1 MKRIYMLGVCFSAPF
16 FAFAAYPTIQAG
28 EKDVLSSERTETE
41 ISVAGTLEVV
51 TGGKGALAAASTVKF
66 GSPAGSSEPA
76 QIKVSGG
83 SFGSANNNT
92 TPTTVNLGDDG
103 GRGHFLVTGGKLG
116 VSKLNIS
123 DAAQP
128 DESGYIDF
136 LRLEGGTA
144 LFRQSVNN
152 NTCTARVVVVGRSAK
167 FGPAHGWWPTML
179 SGKGPFLIEGEDGAL
194 VNIDFDNVSE
204 TTVNTTPT
212 RVVGAADCCLLMTGD
227 GVVIKFSKNFRFD
240 NDGAVIL
247 KTTKSTL
254 GQFRFNASGII
265 GAGVTN
271 LVFQSAAQLK
281 LNSADVEIVVR
292 DVTSE
297 TEKNLIFGLGTVVAD
312 ANPRDIAVNVAF
324 GDSVTLRKTGAGK
337 LSLGTLAACVPTLD
351 VREGSVEVRG
361 ETSITNFIAA
371 AGTGLVVNGGRLT
384 FEVGTFSFAGNVF
397 KRVNGGS
404 IIVRATSSSMPV
416 FSAGASFDVN
426 EYWLDGVRQ
435 ESGTYTVGGATLNVS
450 TYDESGLSVWKN
462 ADSAATSV
470 AFPAGSRYLGL
481 SLSTP
486 PESIVFTG
494 GDLTLGSSGIAVD
507 DAAGVAPTYDF
518 SLPLNVGSSQKWT
531 FGTASAVFR
540 GPLRHAADMVGVP
553 LLEIVS
559 SAAIAFEGNDSSF
572 CGSISAQA
580 NTFTVAG
587 QKPFGPADVGGTV
600 TLAASGDGAQ
610 CCFAGCRVEKP
621 LKCSLPSAINI
632 YNCRFAA
639 GTTNV
644 FNGLAHLSQWTE
656 FEAGS
661 YTEFNGGA
669 RFDGY
674 NRQRLGGGAVV
685 VFKGGYLDYHNDG
698 GNHGMAPV
706 TVYGESGTMVF
717 DCEVGIE
724 SGEKVDI
731 SELVSLDMRRPYA
744 FSAGKWEL
752 SGTMLLNGHSQT
764 ATRFMN
770 SNGTISSTNA
780 PAFVELNLPAGAAE
794 TNALKFTD
802 LAGFKMTGAGFVR
815 MNGVSTSSGALAVEN
830 GTVELG
836 AATWL
841 NATNVA
847 VGGTGVLKLT
857 KSNAFDRRKAVLSL
871 SADGSLDLPE
881 GVRQS
886 FLAATVTVDGDELKV
901 PAGTYG
907 ADATG
912 LMAGRVTG
920 GGTVTVI
927 SKGFSLI
934 VR

>member
-28 EKDVLSSERTETE
+28 EKEVLSTERTETE

-51 TGGKGALAAASTVKF
+51 TGGKGALAAVSTVAF
-66 GSPAGSSEPA
+66 GSPAGAAEPA
-76 QIKVSGG
+76 LIKVSGG
-83 SFGSANNNT
+83 TFGSAHNKT
-92 TPTTVNLGDDG
+92 TPTTVNLGNDG
-103 GRGHFLVTGGKLG
+103 GRGHFLVAGGKLG
-116 VSKLNIS
+116 VRKLNIS
-123 DAAQP
+123 AAAQP

-136 LRLEGGTA
+136 LRIEGGTA
-144 LFRQSVNN
+144 LFRESVNS
-152 NTCTARVVVVGRSAK
+152 NTHTARVVIAGASTK
-167 FGPAHGWWPTML
+167 FGSEHGWYPTMFQ
-179 SGKGPFLIEGEDGAL
+179 GPGAFLIESENGAL
-194 VNIDFDNVSE
+194 VDFQLGNCHPTMNSTPVQ
-204 TTVNTTPT
+204 TV
-212 RVVGAADCCLLMTGD
+212 GDADCRVAVDYG
-227 GVVIKFSKNFRFD
+227 GSVKFAKNFCFAH
-240 NDGAVIL
+240 NGTVIMR
-247 KTTKSTL
+247 TGNSDA
-254 GQFRFNASGII
+254 GNFNFAASGII
-265 GAGVTN
+265 GESVSEVI
-271 LVFQSAAQLK
+271 LQSAAQMNLS
-281 LNSADVEIVVR
+281 SAGVEIKVR
-292 DVTSE
+292 DVTAESA
-297 TEKNLIFGLGTVVAD
+297 KNIIYGIGTLVAD
-312 ANPRDIAVNVAF
+312 ASQRDITVNAPF
-324 GDSVTLRKTGAGK
+324 SGSVTLRKTGAGK

-351 VREGSVEVRG
+351 VREGSVEVCG

-371 AGTGLVVNGGRLT
+371 AGTSLVVNGGRLI
-384 FEVGTFSFAGNVF
+384 FEGGTFSFAGDVL

-416 FSAGASFDVN
+416 FPAGASFDVN

-435 ESGTYTVGGATLNVS
+435 KSGTYAVGGATLNVS
-450 TYDESGLSVWKN
+450 TYDESGLTAWKN
-462 ADSAATSV
+462 TDSAETAV

-486 PESIVFTG
+486 PEAIVFTG
-494 GDLTLGSSGIAVD
+494 GDLTLGSGGITVN

-518 SLPLNVGSSQKWT
+518 SLPLNVGSSQTWA
-531 FGTASAVFR
+531 FGPASAIFR
-540 GPLRHAADMVGVP
+540 GPLGHAADMVGVP
-553 LLEIVS
+553 ALEIVS

-587 QKPFGPADVGGTV
+587 QKPFGSADVGGMV
-600 TLAASGDGAQ
+600 TLTASGDGAQ
-610 CCFAGCRVEKP
+610 CRFAGCRVEKP
-621 LKCSLPSAINI
+621 LKCSLPSASNI

-639 GTTNV
+639 GTTNI
-644 FNGLAHLSQWTE
+644 FNGLAHLSQWTY

-669 RFDGY
+669 RFDAY
-674 NRQRLGGGAVV
+674 NRHGLDSGAVV
-685 VFKGGYLDYHNDG
+685 VFNGGYLDYHNDG

-706 TVYGESGTMVF
+706 NAIGARGTMVF
-717 DCEVGIE
+717 NCEVGIE
-724 SGEKVDI
+724 AGEKVDI
-731 SELVSLDMRRPYA
+731 SNGITLDMRRPYA

-752 SGTMLLNGHSQT
+752 SGTMLLNGHSQA

-802 LAGFKMTGAGFVR
+802 LAGFKMSGAGFVR

-847 VGGTGVLKLT
+847 VSGSGVLKFT

-886 FLAATVTVDGDELKV
+886 FLAATVTVDGEELKV